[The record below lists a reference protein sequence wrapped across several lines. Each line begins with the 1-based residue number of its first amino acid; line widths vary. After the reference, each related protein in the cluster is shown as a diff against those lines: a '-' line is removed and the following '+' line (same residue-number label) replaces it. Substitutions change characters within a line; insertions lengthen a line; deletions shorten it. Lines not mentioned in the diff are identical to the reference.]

1 MSYQLINLLKKFKDI
16 FVCTYKDLEG
26 TPPNIA
32 QHHIELDT
40 SIPLVHQIR
49 YKLNPNS
56 ATIVKHDIDKLLV
69 VGFIKHV
76 EEATWLL
83 PIIIVFKK
91 NRKLKICVD
100 FRKLNVVIKKDPYPL
115 PFTDEVINTIVGHEV
130 YTFLD
135 GFYGYHQISITSKN

>member
-1 MSYQLINLLKKFKDI
+1 
-16 FVCTYKDLEG
+16 VWTYKDLEG
-26 TPPNIA
+26 TPPKIA

-40 SIPLVHQIR
+40 LIPLVHQIR
-49 YKLNPNS
+49 YKLNPNY

-76 EEATWLL
+76 EEATWFI
-83 PIIIVFKK
+83 PIIVVLKK
-91 NRKLKICVD
+91 NGKLKICVD
-100 FRKLNVVIKKDPYPL
+100 FRELNVFIKKDPYPL